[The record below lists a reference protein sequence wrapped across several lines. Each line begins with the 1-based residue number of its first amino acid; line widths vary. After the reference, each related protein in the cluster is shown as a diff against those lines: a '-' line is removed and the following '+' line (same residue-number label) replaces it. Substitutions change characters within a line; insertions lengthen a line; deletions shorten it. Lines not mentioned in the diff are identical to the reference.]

1 MIFCYHIPIFLTD
14 PTSVATNEYASIS
27 FIVIISI
34 ALIVNVGYMVVI
46 SLENYL
52 TKRRRNMVR
61 DDLLQKHEKLKSE
74 IEYMK
79 SAHDDAMKHED
90 DMEKQRNREFIL
102 D

>member
-1 MIFCYHIPIFLTD
+1 
-14 PTSVATNEYASIS
+14 
-27 FIVIISI
+27 
-34 ALIVNVGYMVVI
+34 
-46 SLENYL
+46 
-52 TKRRRNMVR
+52 MVR